1 MATHNLFRGGLSTR
15 ANGWSFAMYP
25 STDVDPNGFMEGAAH
40 KTPVDYSL
48 TWGLAPGNQC
58 HEAPQRSGFMAQH
71 AYFRDLAVP
80 LAVGD
85 VINAVIMPR
94 FSSLIDLFYVNCC
107 PQPGFTL
114 SVRLRGNADS
124 LGGSEATPVPLTI
137 GTINMGD
144 VTWGSILR
152 LPAQPTGGDG
162 STAPGGTEDPTTGV
176 IDPGDV
182 NLLGQPGAIYFNQN
196 DMLQLVVT
204 ALPEEGVDLN
214 CLRFAISPV
223 MREYL
228 RGDWISCMDCC
239 GAPPAV
245 PAPVIG
251 EG

>member
-94 FSSLIDLFYVNCC
+94 FSSEKLTAKRASGMAKIGISF
-107 PQPGFTL
+107 PSL
-114 SVRLRGNADS
+114 S
-124 LGGSEATPVPLTI
+124 
-137 GTINMGD
+137 
-144 VTWGSILR
+144 
-152 LPAQPTGGDG
+152 
-162 STAPGGTEDPTTGV
+162 
-176 IDPGDV
+176 
-182 NLLGQPGAIYFNQN
+182 
-196 DMLQLVVT
+196 
-204 ALPEEGVDLN
+204 
-214 CLRFAISPV
+214 SPSS
-223 MREYL
+223 
-228 RGDWISCMDCC
+228 W
-239 GAPPAV
+239 P
-245 PAPVIG
+245 
-251 EG
+251 